1 MISTE
6 KTLVEVM
13 AVLRKRGYTKDFN
26 LLEENLSYD
35 VGGPPVELSDIVIDK
50 SYRFAS
56 GNDPED
62 EAIMYAMRN
71 VKDGAKGVFVNAYG
85 IYSDPNA
92 DRVIAR
98 ITVQE
103 DDSDDWCRA
112 DNPNC

>member
-13 AVLRKRGYTKDFN
+13 AVLRERGYTKDFN
-26 LLEENLSYD
+26 LLEENISYNT
-35 VGGPPVELSDIVIDK
+35 GGPAVDLADIVIDK

-62 EAIMYAMRN
+62 EAILYAMRN
-71 VKDGAKGVFVNAYG
+71 TKDGAKGVFVNAYG
-85 IYSDPNA
+85 VYSDSGA

-98 ITVQE
+98 IKVQE
-103 DDSDDWCRA
+103 NDNDDWC
-112 DNPNC
+112 DPSKPDC

>member
-13 AVLRKRGYTKDFN
+13 AVLRERGYTKDFN
-26 LLEENLSYD
+26 LLEENISYD
-35 VGGPPVELSDIVIDK
+35 VDGPAVDLADIVIDK

-85 IYSDPNA
+85 VYSDPKA

-98 ITVQE
+98 ISIQE
-103 DDSDDWCRA
+103 DDSDDWCA
-112 DNPNC
+112 PGKAGC